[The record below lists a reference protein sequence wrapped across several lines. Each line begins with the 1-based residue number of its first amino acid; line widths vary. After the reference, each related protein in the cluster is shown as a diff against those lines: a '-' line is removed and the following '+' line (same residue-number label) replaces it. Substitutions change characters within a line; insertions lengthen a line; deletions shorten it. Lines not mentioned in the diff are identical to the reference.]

1 MFEKELNLKGPAV
14 ATIVETMARY
24 ELKELYQLMDREE
37 VLEAL
42 KLKLKAVQFSKLKT
56 YLKKMQHTKTAAHK
70 SSSHPNT
77 NLQLPLQTLPIA
89 IPIVDVAVEESEGI
103 DIDVDPLLECENN
116 ASKADL
122 QLQYESEMSIIPV
135 LFEFMDEY
143 ELKAR
148 VMKRFERSKNR
159 HLDRA
164 KRIVKL
170 LSVKY
175 DSKPSNAATTIR
187 LLDTASYT
195 HNLVKLNIGPYSS
208 ATVKM
213 RRHVKIMITVDAVP
227 RGMIY
232 PHSTYCISLMTE
244 LYCMSL
250 FYKKL
255 RF

>member
-1 MFEKELNLKGPAV
+1 LS
-14 ATIVETMARY
+14 
-24 ELKELYQLMDREE
+24 DREE
-37 VLEAL
+37 VLESL
-42 KLKLKAVQFSKLKT
+42 KLNLKRVPFIKLTT
-56 YLKKMQHTKTAAHK
+56 YLKKMQPQHTKTAAHK
-70 SSSHPNT
+70 SSFHPNAD
-77 NLQLPLQTLPIA
+77 LQLPLQTLLKA
-89 IPIVDVAVEESEGI
+89 VPIVDVAVEESDGI
-103 DIDVDPLLECENN
+103 DIDVDPLLECESN

-148 VMKRFERSKNR
+148 VMKRFDRSKNR

-208 ATVKM
+208 ATVKG
-213 RRHVKIMITVDAVP
+213 RRHVKIMIPVDVVP

-232 PHSTYCISLMTE
+232 I
-244 LYCMSL
+244 LYLSVNRAL
-250 FYKKL
+250 LYVTVFIRSYASKIL
-255 RF
+255 SDLVERQ